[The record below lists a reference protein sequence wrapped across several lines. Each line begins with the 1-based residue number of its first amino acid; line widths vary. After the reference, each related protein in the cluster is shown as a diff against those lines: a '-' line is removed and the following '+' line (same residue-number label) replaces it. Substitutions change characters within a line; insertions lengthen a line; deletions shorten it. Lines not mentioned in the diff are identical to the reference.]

1 MKRLFASLRTKVRFV
16 ERGGSRKV
24 LASCLNL
31 RLVGSPGTGKTTCA
45 RLLQKFLVAYGLVP
59 RDVMVETNALQ
70 LKGQY
75 LGQTA
80 PKVRDAV
87 RSAMG
92 GVLFL
97 DEAHA
102 LAGDR
107 RAHGADHF
115 SQEAVRTLLTEV
127 ENARTGLCVV
137 LCGYKG
143 PMDELMELDPGLR
156 RRFPGLVE
164 LEDYTPAELARIAA
178 KTAAERF
185 DMELAAGLEAA
196 LTREIAT
203 AHAADIARLN
213 ASLPV
218 DLVEA
223 AVMRMTERVTCAEE
237 AGAAGDTLDGVAAVD
252 GIALDVLVAADF
264 GVADVNAAAGI
275 HLREGYTM
283 IAPTADKRGA
293 LVRAQQ
299 AAAAAEAAAEAAKA
313 KARAKPEYVAPPA
326 QRLGGDERADA
337 DVRSQRV
344 RRVLA
349 EQAQRARARDAGL
362 EQQRADGR
370 AADARKLER
379 AREHVIANEAKAGM
393 AEVNPAADS
402 PFTAVDTFTAREV
415 ADDLAYHGFDANR
428 REVAGD
434 LAYHGFDAD
443 WSSSSSDESSFS
455 DESGDERPPVLVRLS
470 KQKSAPAMTI
480 FSASPRLG
488 RVCDQ

>member
-1 MKRLFASLRTKVRFV
+1 MRQIRLPNLLLRASRTRNWCAREPMAPKAS
-16 ERGGSRKV
+16 SRK
-24 LASCLNL
+24 
-31 RLVGSPGTGKTTCA
+31 P
-45 RLLQKFLVAYGLVP
+45 
-59 RDVMVETNALQ
+59 
-70 LKGQY
+70 KGPSSVRPP
-75 LGQTA
+75 
-80 PKVRDAV
+80 PKN
-87 RSAMG
+87 
-92 GVLFL
+92 
-97 DEAHA
+97 
-102 LAGDR
+102 LAGQL
-107 RAHGADHF
+107 AKAD
-115 SQEAVRTLLTEV
+115 
-127 ENARTGLCVV
+127 
-137 LCGYKG
+137 
-143 PMDELMELDPGLR
+143 
-156 RRFPGLVE
+156 
-164 LEDYTPAELARIAA
+164 AA
-178 KTAAERF
+178 KPKGSK
-185 DMELAAGLEAA
+185 DLAD
-196 LTREIAT
+196 R
-203 AHAADIARLN
+203 
-213 ASLPV
+213 S
-218 DLVEA
+218 
-223 AVMRMTERVTCAEE
+223 
-237 AGAAGDTLDGVAAVD
+237 
-252 GIALDVLVAADF
+252 
-264 GVADVNAAAGI
+264 

-283 IAPTADKRGA
+283 IAPAADKRGA

-337 DVRSQRV
+337 DVRRQRV

-379 AREHVIANEAKAGM
+379 AREHAIANEAKAGM
-393 AEVNPAADS
+393 ADVNPAADS